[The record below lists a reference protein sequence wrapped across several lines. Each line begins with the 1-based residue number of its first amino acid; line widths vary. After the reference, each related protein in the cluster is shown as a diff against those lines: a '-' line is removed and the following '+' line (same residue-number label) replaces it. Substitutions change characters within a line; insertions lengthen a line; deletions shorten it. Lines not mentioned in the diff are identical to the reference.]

1 MWPRV
6 IAILSFFVLSLA
18 SAQTVAPGPSYLTTI
33 PEGPVIM
40 EREHTHWSVH
50 YCPDNT
56 CDLLHI
62 STAVHENDVQR
73 LALGFFVYFS
83 SYLHLNPWQEEAREN
98 ETIQMEINRLS
109 NTTCPIQRTKQLV
122 ECRLKALSSTQKL
135 EIFSVRFDE
144 GERKVTPLL
153 LSNILQSM

>member
-18 SAQTVAPGPSYLTTI
+18 SAQAVDPGPYLTTI
-33 PEGPVIM
+33 PEGSVIM
-40 EREHTHWSVH
+40 EREHTYWSVH

>member
-18 SAQTVAPGPSYLTTI
+18 SAQTVDPGPYLTPI

-40 EREHTHWSVH
+40 EHEHSNWSVH

-122 ECRLKALSSTQKL
+122 ECRLRTLSSTQKL
-135 EIFSVRFDE
+135 EISSVRFDE